1 MLVKGF
7 LIFDRAC
14 EFSRP
19 FKGSLVMRKKGG
31 RDGGYRQVV
40 WPQTA
45 VINVFVFQAKKDIS
59 ISAQQS
65 KINRRFRLHFSV
77 GNARRMFRC
86 ASPI

>member
-1 MLVKGF
+1 MVSVSAKKVKIKISC
-7 LIFDRAC
+7 LC
-14 EFSRP
+14 T